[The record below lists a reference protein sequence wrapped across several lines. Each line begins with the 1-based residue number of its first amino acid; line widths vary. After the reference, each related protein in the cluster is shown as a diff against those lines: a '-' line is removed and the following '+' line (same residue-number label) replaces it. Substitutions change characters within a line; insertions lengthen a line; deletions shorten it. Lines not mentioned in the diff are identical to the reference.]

1 MSSSNKCFFLFF
13 FFISSDIYMKH
24 CLSFRYSITTATY
37 SGVAQALLLH
47 IALMNGSVVWQSYY
61 FESHSATTIFLK
73 KVIL

>member
-1 MSSSNKCFFLFF
+1 
-13 FFISSDIYMKH
+13 MKH